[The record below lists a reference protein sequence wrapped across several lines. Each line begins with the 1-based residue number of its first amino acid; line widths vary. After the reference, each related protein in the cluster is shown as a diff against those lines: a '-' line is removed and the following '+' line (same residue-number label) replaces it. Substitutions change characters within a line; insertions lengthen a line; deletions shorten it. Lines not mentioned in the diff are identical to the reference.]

1 MENRPIYSKN
11 HSAVFP
17 AELCQKVIQYYSFVG
32 DLVFDPFGGSGTLG
46 RAAKA
51 LNRRFFLTELNDEY
65 FNYMKSTKK
74 GKSLFN
80 EPESKFLEIEE
91 FKKIAN
97 DIN

>member
-1 MENRPIYSKN
+1 
-11 HSAVFP
+11 
-17 AELCQKVIQYYSFVG
+17 
-32 DLVFDPFGGSGTLG
+32 
-46 RAAKA
+46 
-51 LNRRFFLTELNDEY
+51 
-65 FNYMKSTKK
+65 MKSIKK